1 MAVFALMA
9 ITGTA
14 VAPVFMSWVEA
25 NPRLEWRWIQWIQII
40 IVGVYLP
47 VLPFLPETRAAVL
60 LRKQAEK
67 MRKKQREQVGEE
79 KNGGTGV
86 TDGEKEVRGGG
97 EDDTV
102 VVDRETIYLARGEVG
117 KPKLAELMKVS
128 MIRPFRES
136 PRSLST
142 RQIIPTDALLPADL
156 LATEP
161 IVIFFTLWISV
172 AWAVMYGLV
181 QSIPYVFQNVYGFG
195 TGRVG
200 LVYLS
205 LT

>member
-67 MRKKQREQVGEE
+67 MRRKQRDEAREAG
-79 KNGGTGV
+79 KGDARAL
-86 TDGEKEVRGGG
+86 DGEKEVRGGG
-97 EDDTV
+97 DDDAV
-102 VVDRETIYLARGEVG
+102 LDQETIYLARGEVG

-128 MIRPFRES
+128 MIRPFREWAS
-136 PRSLST
+136 SLST
-142 RQIIPTDALLPADL
+142 RNHSD
-156 LATEP
+156 
-161 IVIFFTLWISV
+161 
-172 AWAVMYGLV
+172 
-181 QSIPYVFQNVYGFG
+181 
-195 TGRVG
+195 
-200 LVYLS
+200 
-205 LT
+205 